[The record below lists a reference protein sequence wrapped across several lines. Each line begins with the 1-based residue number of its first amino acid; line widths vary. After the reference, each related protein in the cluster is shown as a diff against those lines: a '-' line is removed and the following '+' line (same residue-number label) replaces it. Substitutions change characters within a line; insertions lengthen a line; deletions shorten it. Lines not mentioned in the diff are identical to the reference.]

1 MASVAILQH
10 RHPCPGPVGHAC
22 PERTVWTHRVAPNVC
37 GAYNGE
43 PLRCGLCQ
51 VREQAPSRPDRRW
64 ERIAWASGM
73 LAVIGQ
79 SIFIAW
85 ALS

>member
-1 MASVAILQH
+1 MSAAVTILQH
-10 RHPCPGPVGHAC
+10 RHPCPTCGK
-22 PERTVWTHRVAPNVC
+22 TWTHRIAPNVC
-37 GAYNGE
+37 RAYNGE

-51 VREQAPSRPDRRW
+51 VDEQAPAPPDRRW
-64 ERIAWASGM
+64 ERIAWALGF

-79 SIFIAW
+79 SIVLAW